1 MSVHH
6 EEGRGE
12 DGRGTAGRMVVED
25 RNRMTF
31 RVARTSFTDPDVLA
45 AERAKIFSRCWL
57 YLGHISEL
65 PQPNDFVT
73 RDVGGRPII
82 FNRDGKGELHAFF
95 NTCPHRGAQVC
106 RERSG
111 RSKSFQCFYHGWT
124 FTPEGKLRSW
134 PGQED
139 YPEGF
144 NADGDVDLLAVPRFE
159 EYRGFCFICF
169 DRDVVPLEEYL
180 GNAREYLDVIC
191 DQSEAGMTVVGG
203 TQDYSIR
210 ANWKL
215 LTENSIDGYHAA
227 TTHATYFAYLQNTAG
242 SLVKMAVGGYGR
254 DLGNGHGVVEY
265 AAPWGRPVAQWI
277 PAWGDDGKREIDAIY
292 ARLVERFG
300 EKRAERIGERN
311 RNLFIFP
318 NLIINDIMAITV
330 RTYYPTAPA
339 LMQVNAWAIA
349 PSEESQWAR
358 KYRLNNFLEF
368 LGPGGFATPDDVE
381 ALEQCQKG
389 FQNAAEAPWSD
400 ISKGMGK
407 TEFRTDDEEQMRAFW
422 RRWNELLFPDS
433 PAQRVHAQEA
443 AE

>member
-1 MSVHH
+1 MNAQ
-6 EEGRGE
+6 
-12 DGRGTAGRMVVED
+12 TD
-25 RNRMTF
+25 R
-31 RVARTSFTDPDVLA
+31 RVADRQMVLVDEQRKLFRIHRSSFTDADVLA
-45 AERAKIFSRCWL
+45 AERDRLFARCWL
-57 YLGHISEL
+57 YLGHVSEL
-65 PQPNDFVT
+65 PKPNDFLT
-73 RDVGGRPII
+73 RDVAGRPIL
-82 FNRDGKGELHAFF
+82 FNRDGQGKLHAFF

-106 RERSG
+106 RERTGSA
-111 RSKSFQCFYHGWT
+111 KAFQCFYHGWT

-139 YPEGF
+139 YPKDF
-144 NADGDVDLLAVPRFE
+144 NRDGDVDLVEVPKFA

-169 DRDVVPLEEYL
+169 DAGAPSLEEHL

-242 SLVKMAVGGYGR
+242 SLVKMNVGGYGR

-265 AAPWGRPVAQWI
+265 TAPWGRPVAQWI
-277 PAWGDDGKREIDAIY
+277 PAWGEDGKREIDRIY
-292 ARLVERFG
+292 DNLVARYGQER
-300 EKRAERIGERN
+300 ADRIALKN

-318 NLIINDIMAITV
+318 NLIVNDIMAITV
-330 RTYYPTAPA
+330 RTYYPVAPD
-339 LMQVNAWAIA
+339 MMHVNAWAIA
-349 PSEESQWAR
+349 PSEENEWAR
-358 KYRLNNFLEF
+358 KYRLSNFLEF

-389 FQNAAEAPWSD
+389 FLNTREAPWSD

-407 TEFRTDDEEQMRAFW
+407 EVPKTDDEEQMRAFW
-422 RRWNELLFPDS
+422 RRWNELMFPDS
-433 PAQRVHAQEA
+433 TGQRAPAQEA

>member
-1 MSVHH
+1 MTMHAEHDQMLRVDH
-6 EEGRGE
+6 EKKLFKVSR
-12 DGRGTAGRMVVED
+12 R
-25 RNRMTF
+25 
-31 RVARTSFTDPDVLA
+31 SFTDQDILD
-45 AERAKIFSRCWL
+45 AERSRIFAHCWL
-57 YLGHISEL
+57 YLGHVSEL
-65 PQPNDFVT
+65 PKPNDFLT
-73 RDVGGRPII
+73 RDVAGRPIL

-111 RSKSFQCFYHGWT
+111 RAKSFQCFYHGWT

-134 PGQED
+134 PGEED
-139 YPEGF
+139 YPKDF
-144 NADGDVDLLAVPRFE
+144 NADGSVDLVAAPRFE
-159 EYRGFCFICF
+159 AYRGFCFVCF
-169 DRDVVPLEEYL
+169 DRDAPSLEDYL
-180 GNAREYLDVIC
+180 GAAKEYIDVIC

-227 TTHATYFAYLQNTAG
+227 TTHATYFAYLQNTTGGLAKMGVAG
-242 SLVKMAVGGYGR
+242 VGR

-265 AAPWGRPVAQWI
+265 TAPWGRPVAQWI
-277 PAWGDDGKREIDAIY
+277 PAWGEDGKREIQAIY
-292 ARLVERFG
+292 DNLVARYG
-300 EKRAERIGERN
+300 AEKADRIACKN

-330 RTYYPTAPA
+330 RTYYPSAPD
-339 LMQVNAWAIA
+339 LMQVNAWALA
-349 PSEESQWAR
+349 PSEENDWAR
-358 KYRLNNFLEF
+358 KYRLSNFLEF

-381 ALEQCQKG
+381 ALEQCQRG
-389 FQNAAEAPWSD
+389 FMNRLEAPWQD

-407 TEFRTDDEEQMRAFW
+407 PVAKTDDEEQMRAFW
-422 RRWNELLFPDS
+422 TQWNDRLFPDS
-433 PAQRVHAQEA
+433 PTARVAHREA

>member
-1 MSVHH
+1 MTMQGDHDRMLLVDH
-6 EEGRGE
+6 EKKLFKVSR
-12 DGRGTAGRMVVED
+12 R
-25 RNRMTF
+25 
-31 RVARTSFTDPDVLA
+31 SFTDQDILD
-45 AERAKIFSRCWL
+45 AERARIFARCWL
-57 YLGHISEL
+57 YLGHVSEL
-65 PQPNDFVT
+65 PKPNDFLT
-73 RDVGGRPII
+73 RDVAGRPIL

-111 RSKSFQCFYHGWT
+111 RAKSFQCFYHGWT

-134 PGQED
+134 PGEED
-139 YPEGF
+139 YPKDF
-144 NADGDVDLLAVPRFE
+144 NADGSVDLVAAPRFE

-169 DRDVVPLEEYL
+169 DRDAPGLADYL
-180 GNAREYLDVIC
+180 GAAKEYIDVIC

-227 TTHATYFAYLQNTAG
+227 TTHATYFAYLQNTTGGLAKMGVAG
-242 SLVKMAVGGYGR
+242 VGR

-265 AAPWGRPVAQWI
+265 TAPWGRPVAQWI
-277 PAWGDDGKREIDAIY
+277 PAWGEDGKREIQAIY
-292 ARLVERFG
+292 DNLVARYG
-300 EKRAERIGERN
+300 SEKADRIAGKN

-330 RTYYPTAPA
+330 RTYFPSAPD

-349 PSEESQWAR
+349 PSEENEWAR
-358 KYRLNNFLEF
+358 KYRLSNFLEF

-381 ALEQCQKG
+381 ALEQCQRG
-389 FQNAAEAPWSD
+389 FMNRLEAPWQD

-407 TEFRTDDEEQMRAFW
+407 PVAKTDDEEQMRAFW
-422 RRWNELLFPDS
+422 TQWNDRLFPDS
-433 PAQRVHAQEA
+433 PIARVSHREA